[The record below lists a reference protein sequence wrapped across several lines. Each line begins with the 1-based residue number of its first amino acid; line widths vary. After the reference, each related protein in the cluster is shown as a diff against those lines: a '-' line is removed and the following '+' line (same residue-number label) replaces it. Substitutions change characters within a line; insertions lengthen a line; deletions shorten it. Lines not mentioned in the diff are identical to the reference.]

1 MSWWGGLHTPYLR
14 ERFVGWNAYQKMLD
28 MQKQLLITG
37 AKRAKLWTK
46 LWNGEKCICVE
57 DEQQQTPH
65 HVCYG
70 TGWVGGYKEY
80 GWREWLIYK
89 KSATL
94 YRFISDVGSYDIV
107 PQVNADIHTVISNWI
122 PADDLLLSIVKS
134 MFKLRNLEIYF
145 SVDGI
150 NWVSSVQF
158 PVAEFKIKVVGK
170 AFDMEVIRVRGKE
183 GVDEVLFSEAPPRKF
198 EEWIRSGMH
207 SETVDIRCWTINEPL
222 IFTGDIVEWL
232 EGHWIGER
240 YAIVDLKASQFR
252 TSDTESSV
260 LTQFTGMR
268 HIETYQQT
276 GRIW

>member
-1 MSWWGGLHTPYLR
+1 MSWWAGLHTPFLR

-46 LWNGEKCICVE
+46 LWTGEKCICVV
-57 DEQQQTPH
+57 DDQQQTPH
-65 HVCYG
+65 HICYG

-89 KSATL
+89 KSDLL
-94 YRFISDVGSYDIV
+94 YRFISAVGSYDV
-107 PQVNADIHTVISNWI
+107 APQVVGDVHTVVSDWI
-122 PADDLLLSIVKS
+122 LADDLLPSVIKNMS
-134 MFKLRNLEIYF
+134 YLRNITVSY
-145 SVDGI
+145 SVNDTA
-150 NWVSSVQF
+150 WVDSIQF
-158 PVAEFKIKVVGK
+158 PVTRFKIKIVGR
-170 AFDMEVIRVRGKE
+170 AVDMEVIRVRGQE
-183 GVDEVLFSEAPPRKF
+183 GVEEVLFSEAPPRKF

-207 SETVDIRCWTINEPL
+207 SEIVDIRCWTINEPL

-240 YAIVDLKASQFR
+240 YVVVDLKASQFR
-252 TSDTESSV
+252 TSDTESSI

-268 HIETYQQT
+268 HAENYQQT
-276 GRIW
+276 GRVW